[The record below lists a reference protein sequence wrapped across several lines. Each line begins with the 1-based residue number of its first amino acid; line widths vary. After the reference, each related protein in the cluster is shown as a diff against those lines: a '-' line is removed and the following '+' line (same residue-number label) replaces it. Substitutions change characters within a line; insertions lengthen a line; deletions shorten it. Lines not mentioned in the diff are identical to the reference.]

1 MVNTKNECESTSH
14 ASTNSTSSQ
23 GYLQPVQPVKQVY
36 MTSGWQGQTYYGAV
50 QGPPTGVPGP
60 HQVIQHQQ
68 HQQHQ
73 IHPVQ
78 GPGQPGQP
86 VQIQGQPGQP
96 VQMQQ
101 PGQPIQMQGQPIQ
114 MQGQPIQMQGQ
125 PIQMQGQPVQMQGQ
139 PVQML
144 GQPVQIPGQT
154 PEQGIIAPPHGPAAP
169 YDQGIGPQ
177 GATGPPPVNQYYQYY
192 RQSAIP
198 QTGGP
203 APAIQ
208 PINHPM
214 HNQFTYQSL
223 PSINQQ
229 PGIQEHTP
237 APTQIDD
244 RQKNGYQRT
253 KSSIPRK
260 RALTACDS
268 CRMKKTKCDNVRPKC
283 GSCTRNGVHAC
294 QYRSDEHPT
303 ETEQTANSNIVIRKL
318 DQILKE
324 VEHFKELNGPEAKE
338 DSSKRQKLQ
347 NNRQF
352 SFDKCFW
359 DMSLNTI
366 MKWDYLKSSL
376 NISQTEVSTFSQ
388 SLKKHYNEIN
398 VIPIKHESW
407 SSRLSFFNYLEKV
420 LNKNFPQIMNSFFL
434 NCHTKIPMLDM
445 LSFVACLEMYTIL
458 KDNDDSF
465 SMIKLL
471 EAFSSRQADRK
482 EKAEKNGYTSDHAEN
497 DDVPDFYLEALKAAN
512 IDDTVTTRKTF
523 KTLCK
528 IIPILVLMCALGV
541 LTSAVQ
547 LDNLSKFST
556 SLEERKSLV
565 LGGLSDPEAF
575 SGLEEEFSR
584 NRDEL
589 SYGLVKYAN
598 FLTTIYPQTLKQSS
612 MRTVLFHVLS
622 SQYYL
627 NVMSPLKAY
636 KEITCASQNMM
647 YYLEMKK
654 NNEETTTYDENLYS
668 IRPDKRDDVERIFW
682 TCLKL
687 ESELRIELSP
697 YVPVSGISQIIPPC
711 NFPRIPEQ
719 VSIERSDYSEAC
731 LRLANKYYD
740 EYSWHYFL
748 TEIAVRKVEN
758 KMFDEIY
765 SHQCSI
771 DKLWDQP
778 EFVNESTWTI
788 FIKYLNQYN
797 GIINSLSPKIRTF
810 ILQEINTDQIYRRIK
825 KKDEKKQQN
834 LSSELDIYD
843 NLDDF
848 LVDDDLLIQ
857 AQSESIMYIK
867 TRILSSKLLLFR
879 PLVYLI
885 LEGKVSFLELVEA
898 SMSVIKNSA
907 MTSTK
912 SSFTSLESPES
923 SASTS
928 SYLFSE
934 IKNQQNYN
942 LGMDYF
948 DLINAPMLYQK
959 QYPDEDF
966 SSFIEYN
973 WDTEDRE
980 GMDEQYV
987 HGFKIKNLQ
996 LARARILRVFIQHL
1010 ISIPKLNIPKLGSH
1024 RHPGS
1029 WYYLRSLFIGN
1040 LYQFMLYKK
1049 IQELVRD
1056 ALNDRDFQAFIRLQ
1070 PEISS
1075 PMEILALV
1083 DMIISKES
1091 IQTMFEHS
1099 IVMFGYWKDEIKDCG
1114 LYMEILEKCLAV
1126 I

>member
-1 MVNTKNECESTSH
+1 MVNTKNESENTSH

-23 GYLQPVQPVKQVY
+23 AYLQPVQPVEQVY
-36 MTSGWQGQTYYGAV
+36 MTPGWQGQTYYGAV

-60 HQVIQHQQ
+60 HQVIHQQHQQ

-73 IHPVQ
+73 THPAQ
-78 GPGQPGQP
+78 GPGQPGQA
-86 VQIQGQPGQP
+86 VKIQGQPGQA

-101 PGQPIQMQGQPIQ
+101 PGQA
-114 MQGQPIQMQGQ
+114 
-125 PIQMQGQPVQMQGQ
+125 VQMQGHIQ
-139 PVQML
+139 
-144 GQPVQIPGQT
+144 GHIPGQT
-154 PEQGIIAPPHGPAAP
+154 PEQIIAPPHIPPAQ

-177 GATGPPPVNQYYQYY
+177 GATGPPSVNQYYQNYQ
-192 RQSAIP
+192 QSSLP
-198 QTGGP
+198 QTGPP
-203 APAIQ
+203 APANQ
-208 PINHPM
+208 PVNHPM

-223 PSINQQ
+223 PKINQQ
-229 PGIQEHTP
+229 GIQEHTP
-237 APTQIDD
+237 APTNIED
-244 RQKNGYQRT
+244 RQKNGFQRT

-283 GSCTRNGVHAC
+283 GSCARNGVHAC

-303 ETEQTANSNIVIRKL
+303 ETDQTLNSNIVIRKL

-324 VEHFKELNGPEAKE
+324 VETFKELNGAEAKE

-347 NNRQF
+347 NDIHY

-359 DMSLNTI
+359 EMSLNTI

-471 EAFSSRQADRK
+471 EAFSSKQATDSG
-482 EKAEKNGYTSDHAEN
+482 ENGDKNSYTSDDVKS
-497 DDVPDFYLEALKAAN
+497 DDAPGFYLEALKAAN
-512 IDDTVTTRKTF
+512 MDDTANSRKTF

-528 IIPILVLMCALGV
+528 IIPILILMCALGV
-541 LTSAVQ
+541 LTSTVQ

-556 SLEERKSLV
+556 SLEERESV
-565 LGGLSDPEAF
+565 ALGGLSDPEAF
-575 SGLEEEFSR
+575 SGLEKNYSR

-589 SYGLVKYAN
+589 SYGLVNYAN

-612 MRTVLFHVLS
+612 MRTVLFYVLS

-636 KEITCASQNMM
+636 KEITLASQNMM

-654 NNEETTTYDENLYS
+654 NNEETTKYDENLYS
-668 IRPDKRDDVERIFW
+668 INPDKRDNVERIFW

-687 ESELRIELSP
+687 ESELRVELSP

-898 SMSVIKNSA
+898 SMAVIKNSA
-907 MTSTK
+907 MASTK

-928 SYLFSE
+928 SYSLSE
-934 IKNQQNYN
+934 IKNQQNFN
-942 LGMDYF
+942 LEMDYF
-948 DLINAPMLYQK
+948 DLINAPKLYQK

-966 SSFIEYN
+966 TNLIEYN

-980 GMDEQYV
+980 EMDEQYV

-1010 ISIPKLNIPKLGSH
+1010 ISLPKLNIPKLGSH

-1049 IQELVRD
+1049 IQELVSE
-1056 ALNDRDFQAFIRLQ
+1056 ALTDSDFQAFIRLQ

-1075 PMEILALV
+1075 PMEILGLV
-1083 DMIISKES
+1083 EMIISKES
-1091 IQTMFEHS
+1091 IQTIFEHS
-1099 IVMFGYWKDEIKDCG
+1099 IVMFGYWKDESKDCG
-1114 LYMEILEKCLAV
+1114 LYMEILEKCLAR